1 MFSAPPSNTSC
12 VYARG
17 FVRVLSKWARHR
29 LRDRTWTAGAT
40 RARRRGQRLGRAA
53 RRGAG
58 EDEPNRKP
66 RRRGPLH
73 LTPALRSVP
82 HGLRFSGGS
91 VGSRAPRA
99 CSGGGDAPLTLVW
112 GGARAAGPAEAGTPP
127 PGEPSVRHG
136 RASVLPAFARALGFW
151 FSKGLTTRVRTH
163 TRVHTRAQPCTRT
176 DLREQLPVSVTA
188 SPEHETSA
196 QRTRAFGQ
204 RLSRDWKPFPRTAC
218 VRAPGT
224 RPRRPSTLHAVKAPA
239 WPRQDTHRRND
250 AGRLGEEEERRHVGS
265 ESSSCL
271 KCDHYRFCAK
281 AVCSVLLQIWA
292 NSYNKEGTAP
302 DASIDPRLAIIIA
315 AS

>member
-1 MFSAPPSNTSC
+1 MCA
-12 VYARG
+12 
-17 FVRVLSKWARHR
+17 H
-29 LRDRTWTAGAT
+29 
-40 RARRRGQRLGRAA
+40 
-53 RRGAG
+53 
-58 EDEPNRKP
+58 
-66 RRRGPLH
+66 
-73 LTPALRSVP
+73 
-82 HGLRFSGGS
+82 
-91 VGSRAPRA
+91 
-99 CSGGGDAPLTLVW
+99 
-112 GGARAAGPAEAGTPP
+112 
-127 PGEPSVRHG
+127 
-136 RASVLPAFARALGFW
+136 
-151 FSKGLTTRVRTH
+151 TH
-163 TRVHTRAQPCTRT
+163 VHTRAQPCTRT

-188 SPEHETSA
+188 SPKHETSA

-218 VRAPGT
+218 VRAPGM

-239 WPRQDTHRRND
+239 RPRQHTHRRND

-271 KCDHYRFCAK
+271 KCNHYRFCAK